1 MTEHDK
7 EFYWYWFV
15 NIKGIGNM
23 MRVRLMERFGHPRF
37 FYECDSGE
45 LKDLLSESQLES
57 FSRSRNYSRVEEGL
71 KRLKGEGVRFVHWQS
86 QDYPHRFRSLY
97 DPPYGFYLR
106 GRLPDPDCPAVAIV
120 GSRKASQYG
129 RKAAEM
135 FASELAGQGVAIIS
149 GMASGVDS
157 EAHRAALDSSGMT
170 LGILGGGIDSMYPKE
185 NWNLYL
191 DMYEKGGI
199 LSEYNL
205 GTVNRSGLF
214 PMRNRLISGISDCIL
229 VVEAGEKSGSLI
241 TADQGMEQGKEVYAV
256 PGRVTDIMSRGCN
269 HLIAQGA
276 SIAESPQSLLEDLR
290 SLWER
295 TRGVYFPEH
304 NKTEYESFHIDDPR
318 EQSSYTMEEQMI
330 MDTLD
335 EIEPRTFDFILSGT
349 GLPLNILQHILIR
362 LEMKSCILQVQQ
374 NMYLKKI

>member
-1 MTEHDK
+1 
-7 EFYWYWFV
+7 
-15 NIKGIGNM
+15 
-23 MRVRLMERFGHPRF
+23 MERFGHPRF

-304 NKTEYESFHIDDPR
+304 HKTEYESFHI
-318 EQSSYTMEEQMI
+318 
-330 MDTLD
+330 
-335 EIEPRTFDFILSGT
+335 
-349 GLPLNILQHILIR
+349 
-362 LEMKSCILQVQQ
+362 
-374 NMYLKKI
+374 

>member
-15 NIKGIGNM
+15 NIKGIGNI
-23 MRVRLMERFGHPRF
+23 MRVRLMERFRHPRF
-37 FYECDSGE
+37 FYECDPEG
-45 LKDLLSESQLES
+45 LKNLLSESQIES
-57 FSRSRNYSRVEEGL
+57 FRRSRNYSRVEEGL
-71 KRLKGEGVRFVHWQS
+71 KRLKGEGARFVHWQS
-86 QDYPHRFRSLY
+86 QDYPHRFRNLY

-106 GRLPDPDCPAVAIV
+106 GRLPDPDCPAIAIV

-157 EAHRAALDSSGMT
+157 EAHRAALASSGMT
-170 LGILGGGIDSMYPKE
+170 LGILGGGIDTMYPKE

-191 DMYEKGGI
+191 DMYEQGGI

-229 VVEAGEKSGSLI
+229 VVEAGVKSGSLI

-256 PGRVTDIMSRGCN
+256 PGRVTDVMSRGCN

-295 TRGVYFPEH
+295 TRRVYFPEH

-335 EIEPRTFDFILSGT
+335 EIEPRTFDSILSGT

>member
-15 NIKGIGNM
+15 NIKGIGNI

-304 NKTEYESFHIDDPR
+304 HKTEYESFHIDDPR

-349 GLPLNILQHILIR
+349 GLPLNILRHILIR

>member
-15 NIKGIGNM
+15 NITGIGNI

-295 TRGVYFPEH
+295 TRRVYFPEH

-335 EIEPRTFDFILSGT
+335 EIEPRTFDFIMSGT

>member
-1 MTEHDK
+1 MTEHDN

-15 NIKGIGNM
+15 NIKGIGNI

-37 FYECDSGE
+37 FYDCDSGE
-45 LKDLLSESQLES
+45 LKDLLSESQIES
-57 FSRSRNYSRVEEGL
+57 FRSSRNYSRVEEGL
-71 KRLKGEGVRFVHWQS
+71 KKLKGEGARFVHWQS
-86 QDYPHRFRSLY
+86 RDYPHRFRSLY
-97 DPPYGFYLR
+97 DPPYGFYLK

-129 RKAAEM
+129 RKAAKI
-135 FASELAGQGVAIIS
+135 FASELAEQGVAIIS

-170 LGILGGGIDSMYPKE
+170 LGILGGGIDTMYPKG

-191 DMYEKGGI
+191 DMYEQGGI

-205 GTVNRSGLF
+205 GIVNRSGLF
-214 PMRNRLISGISDCIL
+214 PMRNRLISGISDCVL

-256 PGRVTDIMSRGCN
+256 PGRVTDVMSRGCN

-295 TRGVYFPEH
+295 TRGAYFPVL
-304 NKTEYESFHIDDPR
+304 NKSEYRSFHIDDSR
-318 EQSSYTMEEQMI
+318 VQSSYTMEEQMI

-335 EIEPRTFDFILSGT
+335 EIEPRTFDFVLSET

>member
-15 NIKGIGNM
+15 NIKGIGNI

-37 FYECDSGE
+37 FYECDPGE
-45 LKDLLSESQLES
+45 LKDLLSESQIES
-57 FSRSRNYSRVEEGL
+57 FRKSRNYSGVEEGL
-71 KRLKGEGVRFVHWQS
+71 KRLKEEGARFVHWQS
-86 QDYPHRFRSLY
+86 RDYPQRFRSLY

-157 EAHRAALDSSGMT
+157 EAHRAALASSGMT
-170 LGILGGGIDSMYPKE
+170 LGILGGGIDTMYPKE

-191 DMYEKGGI
+191 DMYEQGGI

-229 VVEAGEKSGSLI
+229 VVEAGVKSGSLI

-256 PGRVTDIMSRGCN
+256 PGRVTDVMSRGCN

-290 SLWER
+290 SLWKR
-295 TRGVYFPEH
+295 TRGVYFPAQD
-304 NKTEYESFHIDDPR
+304 KTEYESFHIDDPR

-335 EIEPRTFDFILSGT
+335 EIEPRTFDFIMSGT